1 MEGERIDTLER
12 MVVSPAA
19 GVFSAAPRPPSPI
32 DVGTTIGFVGAVPV
46 RSPFAGHLVA
56 VDAVEGERLA
66 RHQRVA
72 WLRATPADQA
82 IP

>member
-19 GVFSAAPRPPSPI
+19 GVFSTAFAGGPI
-32 DVGTTIGFVGAVPV
+32 TIGTTIGFVRSGEVSVPV
-46 RSPFAGHLVA
+46 MSPFDGRLVGL
-56 VDAVEGERLA
+56 DAVEGERLT

-72 WLRATPADQA
+72 WLRCA
-82 IP
+82 